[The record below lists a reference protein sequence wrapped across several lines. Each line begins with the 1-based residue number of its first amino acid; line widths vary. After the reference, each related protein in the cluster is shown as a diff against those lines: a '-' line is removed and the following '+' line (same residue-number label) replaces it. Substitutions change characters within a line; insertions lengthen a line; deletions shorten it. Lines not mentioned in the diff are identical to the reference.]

1 MRSSSVPFLV
11 TWVDAQLESNPT
23 ASKQLAILMIM
34 FWLRLR
40 GQNNVSADGLYNYHI
55 APF

>member
-1 MRSSSVPFLV
+1 MRSSSVPVLV
-11 TWVDAQLESNPT
+11 TWVDAQLENNPT

-34 FWLRLR
+34 FWLCLR